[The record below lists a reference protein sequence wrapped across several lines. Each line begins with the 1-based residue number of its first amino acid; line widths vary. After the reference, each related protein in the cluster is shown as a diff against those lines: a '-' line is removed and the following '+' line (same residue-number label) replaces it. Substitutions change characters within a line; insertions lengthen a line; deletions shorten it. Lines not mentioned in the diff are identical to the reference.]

1 MDFVISLKGKVVVV
15 TGGKGLLG
23 SEFIKEI
30 RHAGGTAICA
40 DIACNDDMK
49 NGDHSLDIRSDES
62 VTRLCDA
69 VTKEYGRI
77 DGWVNNAYPK
87 SPDWATSF
95 EKMPFAS
102 WKENVDSHLNGYALC
117 CKVVLPRMRE
127 QGGGSFLNIASIF
140 GVVAPDFPMYEG
152 TGIVSPAPYAAIKGG
167 IIQMTRYFASLYGP
181 AGVRVNTISPGG
193 IHHGQPKEFVDRYA
207 KKTPL
212 GRMGTPEDVAPA
224 VVLLLSDAASYI
236 TGINLLVDGGWT
248 TV

>member
-1 MDFVISLKGKVVVV
+1 MDLKDKIVVV

-30 RHAGGTAICA
+30 RAAGGTAICA
-40 DIACNDDMK
+40 DIACNDDIK
-49 NGDHSLDIRSDES
+49 NGDHSLDIRSEES
-62 VTRLCDA
+62 VNRLCDA
-69 VTKEYGRI
+69 VMNEYGRI

-95 EKMPFAS
+95 EEMPFES
-102 WKENVDSHLNGYALC
+102 WRANVDSHLNGYALC
-117 CKVVLPRMRE
+117 CKVVLPRMKV
-127 QGGGSFLNIASIF
+127 QKSGSFLNIASIF
-140 GVVAPDFPMYEG
+140 GVVAPDFAIYED

-181 AGVRVNTISPGG
+181 AGVRVNALSPGG
-193 IHHGQPKEFVDRYA
+193 IFHGQPEEFVKRYS

-212 GRMGTPEDVAPA
+212 RRMGTPEDIAPA

-248 TV
+248 II